1 MTHPMVDVV
10 CEGNIRRDGKKVVEA
25 HSTCTLVRSA
35 DHNILVDT
43 SSSEYRPRLVDGLSR
58 AGLQPRDIDILVN
71 THAHYDHNSNNDL
84 FPEARLYAHPSD
96 RPRGRFTPVEAEE
109 LELGPMIKI
118 VHTPGHSPGSISLYV
133 RSDVRTVIA
142 GDAIPTE
149 DNYLKDVPPAHH
161 TDREQAVASMHK
173 ILSWA
178 ERVVPGHG
186 PAFLVGH

>member
-1 MTHPMVDVV
+1 MTHATVDVV
-10 CEGNIRRDGKKVVEA
+10 CEGVIKRDGKKVVEA
-25 HSTCTLVRSA
+25 HSTCSLVRIA

-43 SSSEYRPRLVDGLSR
+43 SSNEYRPRLVDGLSR
-58 AGLQPRDIDILVN
+58 VGLQPKDIDVLVN

-84 FPEARLYAHPSD
+84 FPEAKLYAHPLD
-96 RPRGRFTPVEAEE
+96 RPRGRFTAVESAE
-109 LELGPMIKI
+109 LADGVMI
-118 VHTPGHSPGSISLYV
+118 VHTPGHSAGSISVFVQADL
-133 RSDVRTVIA
+133 RTVIA

-161 TDREQAVASMHK
+161 TDRGQAVSSMHR
-173 ILSWA
+173 ILAWA